1 MLCVGDI
8 GCDLVPDLH
17 YLICSG
23 NAGISFG
30 VMSLQDIYKIC
41 IPYAIS
47 HAWELGRTVIR
58 ATRMKRDPVAA
69 LLHEEK
75 GSVTVIT
82 GKVKLFRTLV
92 YKLSTIIIKI
102 IIFIDL

>member
-1 MLCVGDI
+1 MSFLT
-8 GCDLVPDLH
+8 
-17 YLICSG
+17 CSG

-30 VMSLQDIYKIC
+30 VMSLEDIYKIC

-69 LLHEEK
+69 LLREEK
-75 GSVTVIT
+75 GSVTIIT
-82 GKVKLFRTLV
+82 GKV
-92 YKLSTIIIKI
+92 IKVME
-102 IIFIDL
+102 L

>member
-1 MLCVGDI
+1 M
-8 GCDLVPDLH
+8 
-17 YLICSG
+17 
-23 NAGISFG
+23 
-30 VMSLQDIYKIC
+30 MSLQDIYKIC

-82 GKVKLFRTLV
+82 GKVELFGTLM

>member
-1 MLCVGDI
+1 MMSFN
-8 GCDLVPDLH
+8 
-17 YLICSG
+17 YSG

-30 VMSLQDIYKIC
+30 VMSLHDIYSIC

-69 LLHEEK
+69 VLSEEK
-75 GSVTVIT
+75 GSVTIIT
-82 GKVKLFRTLV
+82 GKVKINFDVR
-92 YKLSTIIIKI
+92 STR
-102 IIFIDL
+102 

>member
-1 MLCVGDI
+1 MMSFLA
-8 GCDLVPDLH
+8 
-17 YLICSG
+17 YSG

-30 VMSLQDIYKIC
+30 VMSLQDIYRIC

-69 LLHEEK
+69 ILGEEK
-75 GSVTVIT
+75 ESVTVIT
-82 GKVKLFRTLV
+82 GKVKL
-92 YKLSTIIIKI
+92 YKLIYEAPCDIA
-102 IIFIDL
+102 